1 MTDQQLSLICDT
13 YDDAIRDTAVALGG
27 FKRVGVM
34 LWPTMP
40 ADEAGRRLANCLNP
54 EKRDKFAPG
63 DLAMLR
69 REARKANVH
78 TLAAFEMRDAGY
90 AEPQPL
96 EPEDE
101 RAALQREFIQANK
114 QMQTLAAKMARA
126 GLLAVA

>member
-27 FKRVGVM
+27 FKRVGVL

-40 ADEAGRRLANCLNP
+40 ADEAGRRFANCLNP
-54 EKRDKFAPG
+54 DKRDKFSPG
-63 DLAMLR
+63 DLALLR
-69 REARKANVH
+69 REARKTNVH

-90 AEPQPL
+90 AEPQPV

-101 RAALQREFIQANK
+101 RAALQRAFVEQSKAMQA
-114 QMQTLAAKMARA
+114 LFVKMERA
-126 GLLAVA
+126 GLRAAA